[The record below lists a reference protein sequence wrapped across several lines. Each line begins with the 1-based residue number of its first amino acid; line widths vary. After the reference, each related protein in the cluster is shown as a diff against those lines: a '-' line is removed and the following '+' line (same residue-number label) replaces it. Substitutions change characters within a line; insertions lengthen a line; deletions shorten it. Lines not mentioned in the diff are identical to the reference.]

1 MKSVWFLFNCQLASP
16 PWVSDW
22 REGLPV
28 PQSGSCFIFPCLVP
42 SLTCY
47 RSIAMYRPS
56 PFAGQQH
63 PLSYQSGH
71 LFFLLECDRSHF
83 VVQTGV
89 ELKPKAIP
97 LPQSSE
103 CWGYKW
109 EPPPLTW
116 APYLCWGE
124 ACNERERERASH
136 SWKFQNVSAS
146 EVKLRRHSEPLP
158 SVAASQDQ
166 KVTGT
171 EILGIQRR
179 YSIYW
184 QIMTVH
190 LINCIKGVEWCI
202 HEMPLKHS

>member
-89 ELKPKAIP
+89 ELKLKAIP

-116 APYLCWGE
+116 APYFCWGE
-124 ACNERERERASH
+124 ACNERERERGPLTPGSFRM
-136 SWKFQNVSAS
+136 SQPQRWSSKDIVSLYHLWQRLKIKRLLAPKYWEFKGDIPS
-146 EVKLRRHSEPLP
+146 TGKL
-158 SVAASQDQ
+158 
-166 KVTGT
+166 
-171 EILGIQRR
+171 
-179 YSIYW
+179 W
-184 QIMTVH
+184 QYI
-190 LINCIKGVEWCI
+190 W
-202 HEMPLKHS
+202 